1 MSALDRK
8 LLRDLWHIRG
18 IALAIALVIGAGLAT
33 FVMSL
38 GAVNSLDE
46 TRTAYYE
53 RYRFADVFAQ
63 VKRAPRH
70 LMAHIADIPGVKRA
84 EDRIVKGVILDLP
97 DMDEP
102 ATATLVSIPERD
114 EPTLNDVVLR
124 EGRYISLGRPD
135 EILVSEAFAE
145 AHGYRPGDRFAA
157 IINGRKRSL
166 QIVGIALS
174 PEYVYTISPGSFMPD
189 DRRYGVLWM
198 SRDALAAAF
207 DLEGAFNDV
216 SLTLLRGASVAGVI
230 ERLDAILEP
239 YGGTGAIARRDQI
252 SNWFLSGEIEQL
264 KKVAT
269 ILPSIFIAVSVFLLN
284 MTVTRLISTERE
296 QIGLLKAFGY
306 SDLAVGWHY
315 VKLVLLMTGLGV
327 VLGFAFG
334 IWLGRGITQLYTDL
348 FHFPLLY
355 YRPGPGVFAVGA
367 LLCAAGAILGT
378 LNAVRRAVVIPPAQA
393 MVPPAPPLYRRG
405 LLARLGLHDSFDQPT
420 LMLLRHVTRWPLRT
434 GLTTAGIAA
443 AVAVLLASLH
453 WLDSMD
459 HMIEVQFFELQ
470 HQDMTVAL
478 SETRSDRA
486 LRAIAH
492 LPGVLAAE
500 PYRAVAA
507 RFRHGTRT
515 HLEGIT
521 GVSGDAV
528 LAPVRDVD
536 GRRIELPPDGVVLS
550 KKLAEI
556 LDLRRGDRVTVE
568 VLQDRR
574 PVRDLRVA
582 DIVDT
587 YLGTPAY
594 MRRDALNRLMREGP
608 SVSGAYLLLDPAR
621 EAAVFRALKATPM
634 VAGTILRDAAV
645 RTFRDTMAETID
657 IIVAFYVA
665 FAALLAGGVVYNS
678 VRISLS
684 ERGRELATL
693 RVLGFTRQEISYI
706 LLGELAIVTF
716 LALPLGCLLGYGLAF
731 FMTRLFETELYRIP
745 FVIDAD
751 TFGYAVLV
759 VATTAV
765 LAGALV
771 RRRLDRLDL
780 IAVLKTRE

>member
-38 GAVNSLDE
+38 GAVNSLAE

-63 VKRAPRH
+63 VKRAPQR
-70 LMAHIADIPGVKRA
+70 LMAHIENIPGVKHA

-97 DMDEP
+97 GMDEP
-102 ATATLVSIPERD
+102 ATATLVSIPEHD
-114 EPTLNDVVLR
+114 HHTLNDVVLR
-124 EGRYISLGRPD
+124 QGRYISPGRPD
-135 EILVSEAFAE
+135 EVLVSEAFAE
-145 AHGYRPGDRFAA
+145 ANNFRPGDRFAA
-157 IINGRKRSL
+157 IVNGRKRSL
-166 QIVGIALS
+166 QIVGVALS
-174 PEYVYTISPGSFMPD
+174 PEYVYTIAPGSFMPD
-189 DRRYGVLWM
+189 DKRYGVLWM
-198 SRDALAAAF
+198 SRKALAAAF

-216 SLTLLRGASVAGVI
+216 SLALLRGASVESVI
-230 ERLDAILEP
+230 AELDRILEP
-239 YGGTGAIARRDQI
+239 YGSTGAIARHDQI
-252 SNWFLSGEIEQL
+252 SDWFLSGEIEQL

-284 MTVTRLISTERE
+284 MTVSRLISTERE

-315 VKLVLLMTGLGV
+315 LKLVLLMTGLGV
-327 VLGFAFG
+327 AIGFAFG

-355 YRPGPGVFAVGA
+355 YRPGPGVFALGA
-367 LLCAAGAILGT
+367 LLCAGGAMLGT
-378 LNAVRRAVVIPPAQA
+378 LNAVSRAVTIPPAQA

-405 LLARLGLHDSFDQPT
+405 LLAWLGVRDIFDQPT

-434 GLTTAGIAA
+434 ALTTAGIAA
-443 AVAVLLASLH
+443 AVAVLLASLQ
-453 WLDSMD
+453 WLDAME
-459 HMIEVQFFELQ
+459 HMIEVQFFQLQ
-470 HQDMTVAL
+470 RQDLTVTL

-486 LRAIAH
+486 LRDIAH

-500 PYRAVAA
+500 PYRTVAA

-515 HLEGIT
+515 RLEGIT
-521 GVSGDAV
+521 GVPADAE

-536 GRRIELPPDGVVLS
+536 GRRVVLPADGLVLS
-550 KKLAEI
+550 KALAEI
-556 LDLRRGDRVTVE
+556 LGVRRGDSVTVE

-574 PVRDLRVA
+574 PVRELRVA

-608 SVSGAYLLLDPAR
+608 SVSGAHLQLDPAR
-621 EAAVFRALKATPM
+621 EAAVFRALKTTPM
-634 VAGTILRDAAV
+634 VAGTILRYAAV
-645 RTFRDTMAETID
+645 RSFRETMAETID
-657 IIVAFYVA
+657 IMVAFYVG

-716 LALPLGCLLGYGLAF
+716 LALPLGCLLGYGLAY

-745 FVIDAD
+745 FAIDAD
-751 TFGYAVLV
+751 TYGFAVLV
-759 VATTAV
+759 VALTAV

>member
-63 VKRAPRH
+63 VKRAPRR

-124 EGRYISLGRPD
+124 EGRYISPGRPD

-521 GVSGDAV
+521 GVPGDAV

-645 RTFRDTMAETID
+645 RTFRETMAETID

>member
-70 LMAHIADIPGVKRA
+70 LMAHIIEIPGVKRA

-124 EGRYISLGRPD
+124 EGRYISPGRPD

-327 VLGFAFG
+327 FLGFAFG
-334 IWLGRGITQLYTDL
+334 IWLGRGITQLYADL

-521 GVSGDAV
+521 GVPGDAV

>member
-63 VKRAPRH
+63 VKRAPRR

-521 GVSGDAV
+521 GVPGDAV